1 MKDYFL
7 VLAMFFA
14 SFTCYAQLIDVPWPS
29 DNNDSPCKLCR
40 TQIPI
45 NPFATIDEVKT
56 MLTMIMVEE
65 GLDSPQIEIYPLSSG
80 TSEIYSGR
88 KGVYTLVIR
97 SKNEVILV
105 SSFEH

>member
-1 MKDYFL
+1 MKDNFL

-14 SFTCYAQLIDVPWPS
+14 SFTSYAQLIDVPWPS
-29 DNNDSPCKLCR
+29 DDNDSPCKLCR

-45 NPFATIDEVKT
+45 NPFATIDEIET

-65 GLDSPQIEIYPLSSG
+65 GLDSPQVEISPLSANSSG
-80 TSEIYSGR
+80 IYAGI